1 MSDTK
6 NYKKTKNIALLA
18 VFVAIII
25 IQTVVPFLGFIP
37 LGVINATI
45 IHITVIVATLLLGL
59 KSGMFLGFIFGLS
72 SLLKNTF
79 APTLVS
85 FCFSPFVPYGN
96 IKSVFISIVPRIM
109 IAVVSYYAYKLF
121 DKYMS
126 SHIAL
131 VLSGAIGSLTNTVLV
146 MGSIYLLFGKEYSE
160 ATNIGMN
167 SLIYSILTIV
177 ATNGLAEA
185 IVSAVITYG
194 LTRVLKKIY

>member
-96 IKSVFISIVPRIM
+96 IKSVFVSIVPRIM
-109 IAVVSYYAYKLF
+109 IAVVSYGIGDGKHIFTVRKRIFRGNEYRYEFTYLFHTYNSSYKR
-121 DKYMS
+121 
-126 SHIAL
+126 
-131 VLSGAIGSLTNTVLV
+131 IG
-146 MGSIYLLFGKEYSE
+146 
-160 ATNIGMN
+160 
-167 SLIYSILTIV
+167 
-177 ATNGLAEA
+177 
-185 IVSAVITYG
+185 
-194 LTRVLKKIY
+194 